1 MTFTLDSAARI
12 LAGGS
17 GDLLS
22 LRGCQ
27 IYLAAN
33 GYELDDRQMHAV
45 MKRAAEYRRSLRHPP
60 LTNQFRHRVRIGGG
74 LHCRERSRR
83 RCDRPAFCG
92 GSRLQHRRGTNIMSV
107 VTPFKPKSPRPCAWR
122 RRWRLLDQA
131 IEQGAGI
138 EVMAKLMDLEEKR
151 EKILARKA
159 FDAAIA
165 DAKNEMPVIVKNRSV
180 DFTSAKGR
188 TNYKHE
194 DLAEIAR
201 TIDPILGKFGLSYRF
216 RTNVENGTVV
226 VTCIV
231 SHRDGHSEENSLPAD
246 IDTSGNK
253 NHLQAVGSAVT
264 YLSRYTLKAALGL
277 AASNDDDGQAAG
289 APLNHADPRRP
300 GRSPARP
307 DRGNRI

>member
-1 MTFTLDSAARI
+1 
-12 LAGGS
+12 
-17 GDLLS
+17 
-22 LRGCQ
+22 
-27 IYLAAN
+27 
-33 GYELDDRQMHAV
+33 
-45 MKRAAEYRRSLRHPP
+45 
-60 LTNQFRHRVRIGGG
+60 
-74 LHCRERSRR
+74 
-83 RCDRPAFCG
+83 
-92 GSRLQHRRGTNIMSV
+92 MSV
-107 VTPFKPKSPRPCAWR
+107 VTPFKGEEPTSM
-122 RRWRLLDQA
+122 RLATPMALLGQA

-138 EVMAKLMDLEEKR
+138 EVLAKLMDLEEKR
-151 EKILARKA
+151 EKSLARKA

-201 TIDPILGKFGLSYRF
+201 TIDPVLGKFGLSYRF
-216 RTNVENGTVV
+216 RTNVQNGTVV

-289 APLNHADPRRP
+289 APLNQLILDAQADRLRDLIEET
-300 GRSPARP
+300 GSDATKLLAFFKIDDLRDFTQAEFAKAVKMLEAKRARA
-307 DRGNRI
+307 